1 MKSAEPD
8 VTFIAPGALVI
19 TNPAGAEIWAEP
31 SCWVAASLVILKA
44 NEVVAPAAGLV
55 GDTVTAK
62 HLPDGGQV
70 PAEAGPA
77 AGAASVAAASM
88 AAASTP
94 KDTRAIVKP
103 ACRTVA
109 PFSAE
114 SRGMTAS
121 ANPPDSLVRWVCMDG
136 APCRRSSDQA
146 VLPQR

>member
-1 MKSAEPD
+1 MKSAELG
-8 VTFIAPGALVI
+8 VKLFAPGAPVI
-19 TNPAGAEIWAEP
+19 TKPAGAEIWAEP
-31 SCWVAASLVILKA
+31 SCWVAASLVIVNAK
-44 NEVVAPAAGLV
+44 EVVAPAVALA

-70 PAEAGPA
+70 LAEAGPA

-94 KDTRAIVKP
+94 KDTRAIVKQ

-121 ANPPDSLVRWVCMDG
+121 ANPPD
-136 APCRRSSDQA
+136 
-146 VLPQR
+146 